1 MMLLVFPLLFFFC
14 IALAFSFAGRRF
26 LRRWRN
32 DADEAERRPQE
43 ERRPLR
49 WLAPGPT
56 ALRTAPDP
64 EARVFRLAYKRRGRI
79 TVSDAVIDLGLSI
92 QQAEELLNSLVDDL
106 RVRMEVTPNG
116 LVVYEFPEILAR
128 FRKP

>member
-1 MMLLVFPLLFFFC
+1 MMLLVFPLLLFFC
-14 IALAFSFAGRRF
+14 LALAFSFAGRRF

-49 WLAPGPT
+49 WLAPGLT

>member
-1 MMLLVFPLLFFFC
+1 MMLLVFPLLLFFC

-49 WLAPGPT
+49 WLAPGLT

>member
-1 MMLLVFPLLFFFC
+1 LFFC
-14 IALAFSFAGRRF
+14 LALAFSFAGRRF

-49 WLAPGPT
+49 WLAPGLT